1 MLFHFF
7 LKIIFNLIFQV
18 MLVIWWKVMG
28 KPQAIVSF
36 LIVYRIPSFVKYL
49 PGVQWKLIGSHWT
62 EKMVLW
68 YPAQSPT
75 QSLSR
80 IQFPSPDL
88 GRIIT
93 EIICQEAYVST
104 NMTTKVRKR
113 LTQSPFYSAPSFFA
127 VFRNLVREIRFE
139 KSASS
144 NLVQEKW
151 FCKLG
156 FFFWFK
162 KGGRPKKKSE
172 WLQIK
177 WLLGYTTLFYSN
189 SISTKFQ

>member
-1 MLFHFF
+1 MPIYAFPFF
-7 LKIIFNLIFQV
+7 FKRIFNLIFQV

-28 KPQAIVSF
+28 KPQAIVSC

-113 LTQSPFYSAPSFFA
+113 LKQP
-127 VFRNLVREIRFE
+127 
-139 KSASS
+139 
-144 NLVQEKW
+144 
-151 FCKLG
+151 
-156 FFFWFK
+156 
-162 KGGRPKKKSE
+162 
-172 WLQIK
+172 
-177 WLLGYTTLFYSN
+177 LGYTLWHYRLWSFKTRDKKLERFLHKN
-189 SISTKFQ
+189 QHTQRKLLNFEIWTNEEPQ